1 MYLPV
6 VMDASVIILVSSK
19 PDWIFS
25 DSKNA
30 SGLRSLILALIVTLK
45 DLLSSEVA
53 GVVIKLTFS

>member
-1 MYLPV
+1 
-6 VMDASVIILVSSK
+6 MDASVIISVSSK

-25 DSKNA
+25 DSKKA